1 MGYTDQALLTFLGDV
16 DSGKRSLGEM
26 DDYMQAASKST
37 SKLGSTLKNIGG
49 SLVAGLA
56 NAVAGFGI
64 GLLITGVTSLVDA
77 LVETDEEIQEAAN
90 TAKSNISTARS
101 EFDSFESSINSVR
114 ERFIELSDGIKT
126 SKNSIENID
135 LNTSDYQ
142 EFLDISNQ
150 LASLAPE
157 LVTGYDSQGNA
168 ILSIGNNA
176 DVTNQKLDELIEKQR
191 QAANTEIAENLP
203 DVFKGVRSQVED
215 IYDDIQVEKLFVDSF
230 DKVNDLI
237 NNGYAKI
244 QTTSETDAQALIST
258 IQDQYQALGLA
269 WDAVVSPLDDGSGL
283 PTYQIKLDDIPQT
296 VNTDVLKDLTKTYN
310 EYSLV
315 VEDAKASTDSLWSS
329 LTSDINAWV
338 ETQETFRLLDDNMQ
352 SLVTSLVSGLDLSQL
367 DFTSF
372 SQLKDFLNTNILGL
386 FDGINKDEITNRF
399 NELFDFQDSFKAGE
413 KSIAEY
419 KAYVEDFYSSLQ
431 ESTDLSDEGLDAIK
445 VSLEFTGEDGS
456 DLDTM
461 VNNVKGKLSDEFDD
475 MVETMSYDDLVFAYK
490 IENDGDM
497 TWDELK
503 RQIEN
508 TRKVAENGIDINSR
522 INLENYRQAGEQD
535 SYRADY
541 DSYTAMMNAAQE
553 LFEAGE
559 IGDERFKAAAKAFSE
574 NGMDDAI
581 NWQENYGY
589 LSRYFTEGSEGLE
602 TFVQEMSKFKD
613 ESGEAFATWDDASNS
628 WRLNLSDMTGLAEQL
643 HMPLEMVSV
652 LLEGLQ
658 QYGFTNDY
666 FGTMKDGVSHL
677 TDLYTQLADEQYK
690 LTQMEETG
698 VTGTAL
704 DQQRE
709 KVEQLKSSI
718 EITKEGMND
727 LLTMTNESLDAEY
740 QSAKDAAQMLV
751 DAYNNI
757 DWDSD
762 SAQFQAQALEDAISQ
777 IEGKYG
783 IEIDIEG
790 NTASINTTLQ
800 DLESE
805 ISSLQERLNSLRSSD
820 GTLNFDDS
828 EVQQVQNELASAIQQ
843 KQQLTQPAIMSV
855 DTSGLDSD
863 VAAAVQKLQEIQT
876 LADQIEVNK
885 AIGLDTSQAESDLA
899 NLVSE
904 YNQLSG
910 SKSIGIE
917 LSANVDQIQ
926 QAIASIEVEDLTQ
939 VIDGDNTKAKA
950 SIDEAKQYAARGVA
964 QINVTANTS
973 AAEAKINALTRTRS
987 AAINYTVSYVTKGGT
1002 TALTRVNGTAHANG
1016 TVGHSL
1022 RSDFVRKHY
1031 PIVHQAYYGGDW
1043 GIPYDQTAL
1052 VGEIGP
1058 ELLVRDGKW
1067 QLIGQRGPGFQGLK
1081 RGDIIFN
1088 SAQTEQI
1095 FKNGWVTG
1103 RGKTIGFNSHAM
1115 GTVNPRP
1122 SNNAFYGGSS
1132 GSFGGA
1138 PTMSQSNWGSSN
1150 SSSNKTSSSKKSS
1163 SSSSK
1168 KEADEF
1174 VESLDEIEIKID
1186 RIERAI
1192 SQLDLKA
1199 SSAFRTWNT
1208 RAEALGQQMSKV
1220 TEEIDIQQQGY
1231 ERYLAQADSLGLS
1244 ADWVDKIQNGKID
1257 IETITDEDLYD
1268 KIQEYQQW
1276 YEKALDCRDAIEE
1289 LRETESELY
1298 QASFDNLLTQYDE
1311 ILHGFE
1317 HQKNMLDEYISQAE
1331 EKGYIVSTQYYQA
1344 QIDAEQQNLAE
1355 LQKKKADALSELQ
1368 NALASGTIA
1377 QGSEAWYDMCE
1388 QIDDVTLAIEEANT
1402 ALIEYNNSIRDVNWE
1417 VFDLLQERISNITK
1431 ESDFLVD
1438 LFDHD
1443 KLYDDRGQL

>member
-150 LASLAPE
+150 LASLSPE

-168 ILSIGNNA
+168 ILSIGDNA
-176 DVTNQKLDELIEKQR
+176 DATNQKLDELIEKQR

-215 IYDDIQVEKLFVDSF
+215 IYDDVAAEKLFVDSF

-237 NNGYAKI
+237 NDGYAKI

-283 PTYQIKLDDIPQT
+283 PTYEIKLDKIPQT
-296 VNTDVLKDLTKTYN
+296 IDTTALSDLTKTYN

-352 SLVTSLVSGLDLSQL
+352 SLVTSIVSGLDLSQL

-386 FDGINKDEITNRF
+386 FDGINKDDITNRF
-399 NELFDFQDSFKAGE
+399 NELFDFQDSFKSGE

-419 KAYVEDFYSSLQ
+419 KEYIDDFYSSLQ
-431 ESTDLSDEGLDAIK
+431 ELTGLSNEDLDAIK
-445 VSLEFTGEDGS
+445 ASLEFTGEDGS

-461 VNNVKGKLSDEFDD
+461 VNNVKGKLSDEFDG
-475 MVETMSYDDLVFAYK
+475 MVDSMSYDDLVFAYQ
-490 IENDGDM
+490 IENTGDM
-497 TWDELK
+497 TWDELMAK
-503 RQIEN
+503 IDQAYKI
-508 TRKVAENGIDINSR
+508 AENEIDIESR
-522 INLENYRQAGEQD
+522 INLEGWENAQETG
-535 SYRADY
+535 SYRSDY
-541 DSYTAMMNAAQE
+541 DQYIEMMNQTKE

-559 IGDERFKAAAKAFSE
+559 IGDERFKAGARAFSK
-574 NGMDDAI
+574 NAMDDAV
-581 NWQENYGY
+581 NWQENYAA
-589 LSRYFTEGSEGLE
+589 LNKYFTEGSTGLE
-602 TFVQEMSKFKD
+602 TFVQDMSQLKD
-613 ESGEAFATWDDASNS
+613 SSGEYFATWDNGANA
-628 WRLNLSDMTGLAEQL
+628 WRLNLADMVDLADQL
-643 HMPLEMVSV
+643 QMPLEMLSV

-658 QYGFTNDY
+658 QYGFTDDY
-666 FGTMKDGVSHL
+666 FGTMEDGKAHFN
-677 TDLYTQLADEQYK
+677 DLIAELADKQAKLKDLQLNHPEDTTAISELENDIDGLNERINTTINGMQQLETMDVHELETQFEQGRDAIESVIEQYK
-690 LTQMEETG
+690 QLEG
-698 VTGTAL
+698 L
-704 DQQRE
+704 E
-709 KVEQLKSSI
+709 KGSKTYEYV
-718 EITKEGMND
+718 KEG
-727 LLTMTNESLDAEY
+727 LDAQVE
-740 QSAKDAAQMLV
+740 
-751 DAYNNI
+751 
-757 DWDSD
+757 
-762 SAQFQAQALEDAISQ
+762 ALSSQ
-777 IEGKYG
+777 YG
-783 IEIDIEG
+783 IEIVFNSEGLPEIGRSIDEIEDDI
-790 NTASINTTLQ
+790 AQAQAAL
-800 DLESE
+800 D
-805 ISSLQERLNSLRSSD
+805 SLRNSD
-820 GTLNFDDS
+820 GTLNLDS
-828 EVQQVQNELASAIQQ
+828 TEVQQAQLDLKTALQE
-843 KQQLTQPAIMSV
+843 KQQLTQPAIMRV
-855 DTSGLDSD
+855 DASD
-863 VAAAVQKLQEIQT
+863 VDGELGTAIAKLQEIQT
-876 LADQIEVNK
+876 LANEIEINK
-885 AIGLDTSQAESDLA
+885 AIGLDTSQAESELS
-899 NLVSE
+899 NLISE
-904 YNQLSG
+904 YNQLDG
-910 SKSIGIE
+910 AKAINVE
-917 LSANVDQIQ
+917 LSADASVEQVQ
-926 QAIASIEVEDLTQ
+926 QAISEISVEDLTQ
-939 VIDGDNTKAKA
+939 VITGDNTAALK
-950 SIDEAKQYAARGVA
+950 SVDDVVSYAASQVA
-964 QINVTANTS
+964 TIRVTAATS
-973 AAEAKINALTRTRS
+973 AAES
-987 AAINYTVSYVTKGGT
+987 AINNVARDRTSTVTVTTVNAGVKGAAGG
-1002 TALTRVNGTAHANG
+1002 ATRLNGTAHAQG
-1016 TVGHSL
+1016 TVGHAMRMDNL
-1022 RSDFVRKHY
+1022 RYNHPAVYK
-1031 PIVHQAYYGGDW
+1031 AYVGGDW

-1138 PTMSQSNWGSSN
+1138 PTMSQSKWGSSN

-1231 ERYLAQADSLGLS
+1231 ERYLAQADSVGLS

-1276 YEKALDCRDAIEE
+1276 
-1289 LRETESELY
+1289 
-1298 QASFDNLLTQYDE
+1298 
-1311 ILHGFE
+1311 
-1317 HQKNMLDEYISQAE
+1317 
-1331 EKGYIVSTQYYQA
+1331 
-1344 QIDAEQQNLAE
+1344 
-1355 LQKKKADALSELQ
+1355 
-1368 NALASGTIA
+1368 
-1377 QGSEAWYDMCE
+1377 
-1388 QIDDVTLAIEEANT
+1388 
-1402 ALIEYNNSIRDVNWE
+1402 
-1417 VFDLLQERISNITK
+1417 
-1431 ESDFLVD
+1431 
-1438 LFDHD
+1438 
-1443 KLYDDRGQL
+1443 